1 MKIFSIL
8 SLIFYFSIQ
17 CLFAEEQTLPEE
29 KSASKI
35 RFSGIPALGF
45 GPDSGFGFGV
55 VGSMY
60 IDEAGFDPYKMA
72 VNLKVYLT
80 TKGINSHTIAIDRLR
95 AFGLPLRSITRLGFY
110 STINQNY
117 CGKGAAAN
125 CDKARAELAATEAGV
140 VGRDR
145 TDFIKNYYL
154 NRLMFFF
161 GDQSVRWLLWQ
172 DIAKLELMASYRG
185 NYYLNRGFK
194 SKGPYPGSLFQKEL
208 TGQTDGYLST
218 LECGLMLDK
227 RDNESAPT
235 EGYWLETSIRGSS
248 FLIGSAWEYFGAN
261 AAARFYFP
269 FDKAHKFVFASQ
281 TTADV
286 IVGDLPYDAM
296 SRIGGSQALH
306 NYSAI
311 GGQNIGRGIR
321 EQGYVGRIKIIEQ
334 AEFRYTFWSFNLLKQ
349 NFDLNA
355 ALMTDLALTS
365 WDFANFSKEMRN
377 IYAGFGPGLRVYWN
391 KTFVIRADL
400 GFSPEENYSPKFYLT
415 VGNVF

>member
-8 SLIFYFSIQ
+8 SLVFYFSIQ
-17 CLFAEEQTLPEE
+17 CLFAEEPSSPAE
-29 KSASKI
+29 KVGSKM

-60 IDEAGFDPYKMA
+60 VDEADFNPYKMA
-72 VNLKVYLT
+72 VNLKIYFT
-80 TKGINSHTIAIDRLR
+80 SKGINSHTIAVDRVR
-95 AFGLPLRSITRLGFY
+95 AFGWPLRSISRLGFY

-125 CDKARAELAATEAGV
+125 CDNARAQLAADTAGV
-140 VGRDR
+140 VGKER
-145 TDFIKNYYL
+145 TEFIKHFYL
-154 NRLMFFF
+154 NRLMFIF
-161 GDQSVRWLLWQ
+161 GDQSIRYLLWQ
-172 DIAKLELMASYRG
+172 DVAKLELMASYRG
-185 NYYLNRGFK
+185 SYYLNRGFK
-194 SKGPYPGSLFQKEL
+194 SKGPYPGSLFQKES
-208 TGQTDGYLST
+208 TGKTDGYLST
-218 LECGLMLDK
+218 VELGLMLDK
-227 RDNESAPT
+227 RDNEPAPT
-235 EGYWLETSIRGSS
+235 EGYWLEASARGGT
-248 FLIGSAWEYFGAN
+248 FLIGSAWEYFGVN

-269 FDKAHKFVFASQ
+269 FDKVRKFVFASQ
-281 TTADV
+281 TTGDL
-286 IVGDLPYDAM
+286 IFGDLPHDAM
-296 SRIGGSQALH
+296 SRLGGSQALN
-306 NYSAI
+306 NYTAI

-321 EQGYVGRIKIIEQ
+321 EQGYVGRIKFIEQ
-334 AEFRYTFWSFNLLKQ
+334 AEFRYTFWSFNLFKQ

-377 IYAGFGPGLRVYWN
+377 LYAGFGPGLRVYWN

-400 GFSPEENYSPKFYLT
+400 GFSPQENYSPKFYLT